1 LKTLILLYVKIL
13 KYIWKTIKIKF
24 PVADSLPQT
33 TKLLQTM
40 ADGRKGEKTICI
52 ESYIVSGAFSA

>member
-1 LKTLILLYVKIL
+1 LYVKIL